1 MATSSDAAENDLTL
15 IRGSSRLS
23 VPKTKGG
30 FRMPETKHQ
39 QPGRVLPDLVK
50 SFLEE
55 RIEKRSF
62 ELPMLPQVASQV
74 MEMCNAEE
82 TDAAKLSQLIH
93 RNQSLAGHVLR
104 IANSPAIRPKMPIIS
119 LQQAVS
125 RIGMRQITD
134 IAFAISVKAKV
145 FNSESHMDVVHDLW
159 RYSVAGGLFAKE
171 VARQRRRNVESTFLC
186 GLLHN
191 VGKPVLLDAL
201 GELEKQAGRRLPLP
215 DILLALDIYHAEV
228 GSQLAQEWALPP
240 QTVEAIRYH
249 ENYQEAPTF
258 GEVAMTVNLA
268 VCLARLAIESTEAS
282 LEADQQALRELQ
294 VLEDLNLYPNDL
306 QKLMDHSER
315 IRETVAATF

>member
-1 MATSSDAAENDLTL
+1 
-15 IRGSSRLS
+15 
-23 VPKTKGG
+23 
-30 FRMPETKHQ
+30 MPDTKHQ
-39 QPGRVLPDLVK
+39 GPGRVLPDLVK

-74 MEMCNAEE
+74 MEMCNAKE
-82 TDAAKLSQLIH
+82 TDAAKLSQVIH
-93 RNQSLAGHVLR
+93 RHQSLAGHVLR
-104 IANSPAIRPKMPIIS
+104 VANSPAIRPTMPIIS

-125 RIGMRQITD
+125 RIGMRQITE
-134 IAFAISVKAKV
+134 ITFAISVKAKV
-145 FNSESHMDVVHDLW
+145 FKSESHIDVVHDLW

-201 GELEKQAGRRLPLP
+201 GELEKQAGRPLPRP
-215 DILLALDIYHAEV
+215 DILLALDTYHTDV

-268 VCLARLAIESTEAS
+268 VCLAKLAIESTEES
-282 LEADQQALRELQ
+282 WEADWQALQELQ

-306 QKLMDHSER
+306 QKLVDQTER